1 MNIFWFRRD
10 LRLEDNAGL
19 YYALQKSNVQPIF
32 IFDTN
37 ILSELPKD
45 DARVYF
51 IYQHLQKI
59 DKELRKYNS
68 SLKVYLDKPENVF
81 RKILNEYS
89 DLESVFTNEDY
100 EPYAIKRDNQIK
112 EIINEKGVSFHSFK
126 DQVIF
131 AKDEV
136 LKNNK
141 SPYTVFTHYKNK
153 WLQLFTNQKLS
164 FYPSEKLLNNLFHS
178 NHKFPQ
184 LSEIGFK
191 PSNIK
196 VKDINYDAIKNYDQ
210 YRNFPYLNHT
220 TYAGP
225 HLRFGT
231 VSIRKLVDIAHKTNS
246 TYLSEL
252 IWREFFMQILYHFP
266 YVVNSAFRK
275 EYNNIQWENDEKLFE
290 LWKQGKTGFPMV
302 DAGMRELN
310 ETGYMHNR
318 VRMICASFLTKDL
331 LIDWRW
337 GEKYF
342 AEKLLDYE
350 LSSNNGNWQWAAG
363 TGCDA
368 APYFRIFNPDE
379 QLKKF
384 DPEGKYVR
392 NWIPELSTLDYPK
405 PVIDHKFARNRA
417 LDVYKKGLQK

>member
-19 YYALQKSNVQPIF
+19 YHALQKGNVQPIF

-37 ILSELPKD
+37 ILSDLPKD
-45 DARVYF
+45 DARVFF
-51 IYQHLQKI
+51 IYEELQKI
-59 DKELRKYNS
+59 HQELKKYNS
-68 SLKVYLDKPENVF
+68 SLKIYIGKPEIIFKEIIHEFKN
-81 RKILNEYS
+81 
-89 DLESVFTNEDY
+89 LESVYTNEDY
-100 EPYAIKRDNQIK
+100 EPYAIQRDNQIK
-112 EIINEKGVSFHSFK
+112 EILRNSGISFHSFK

-131 AKDEV
+131 AKNEV
-136 LKNNK
+136 LKEDGK
-141 SPYTVFTHYKNK
+141 PYTIFTYYKNK
-153 WLQLFTNQKLS
+153 WLELFLNQRLS
-164 FYPSEKLLNNLFHS
+164 FYPSEKLLKNLFHS
-178 NHKFPQ
+178 NYEFPQ
-184 LSEIGFK
+184 ISKIDFK
-191 PSNIK
+191 ASKIK
-196 VKDINYDAIKNYDQ
+196 VKEINYDAIKDYDKF
-210 YRNFPYLNHT
+210 RNFPDLNHT
-220 TYAGP
+220 TYVGP

-231 VSIRKLVDIAHKTNS
+231 ISIRKLVDIAQKTNS
-246 TYLSEL
+246 TYLLEL

-266 YVVNSAFRK
+266 YVVNRAFRS
-275 EYNNIQWENDEKLFE
+275 EYTNIEWENDEKLFE
-290 LWKQGKTGFPMV
+290 LWKQGKTGFPIV

-342 AEKLLDYE
+342 AEKLLDFE

-379 QLKKF
+379 QMKKF
-384 DPEGKYVR
+384 DPEKKYIKK
-392 NWIPELSTLDYPK
+392 WIPEISTPYYPK
-405 PVIDHKFARNRA
+405 PIVDHKFARIRA
-417 LDVYKKGLQK
+417 LKIYKKSLQK